1 MFELID
7 RISLMKTTLPWAL
20 ITGASNGIG
29 LELARGLAAAGHP
42 VALAARSADKL
53 NTLAAE
59 LQRDHGVETHVV
71 AIDLGER
78 DAADRLVDELS
89 AAGVHP
95 RVLVNNAGFGVY
107 GLHANTAL
115 TQEQAMIDLNITTLT
130 RLCKRLLPGMLAARD
145 GRILNV
151 ASTAAFQPG
160 PYMAVYYA
168 TKAYVLS
175 YSEALAEELDG
186 SGITVTALCPGPTAS
201 GFQDQAAMHES
212 ALVKGKRMPSAKS
225 VADYG
230 LRAMHRGQRVAIHG
244 RMNWLLAQSIRF
256 TPRRMVTRLVAKL
269 SRPV

>member
-7 RISLMKTTLPWAL
+7 RISSMQTTLPWAL

-42 VALAARSADKL
+42 VALAARNGEKL
-53 NTLAAE
+53 QALALE
-59 LQRDHGVETHVV
+59 LQRDYGVDTRVV
-71 AIDLGER
+71 AIDLGQR
-78 DAADRLVDELS
+78 DAADLLVDALV
-89 AAGVHP
+89 ATGVQP
-95 RVLVNNAGFGVY
+95 RVLVNNAGFGLY
-107 GLHANTAL
+107 GLHAETAL
-115 TQEQAMIDLNITTLT
+115 DDEQAMIDLNITTLT
-130 RLCKRLLPGMLAARD
+130 RLTKRLLPAMIAGGD

-175 YSEALAEELDG
+175 YSEALAEEVSG
-186 SGITVTALCPGPTAS
+186 SGVTVTALCPGPTAS
-201 GFQDQAAMHES
+201 GFQDKAAMHDS
-212 ALVKGKRMPSAKS
+212 ALVKGKRLPSAKT

-230 LRAMHRGQRVAIHG
+230 LRAMRRGQRVAIHG
-244 RMNWLLAQSIRF
+244 GMNWLLAQSIRF
-256 TPRRMVTRLVAKL
+256 TPRRVVTWLVAKM